1 MPVQLQENKQSA
13 QNLAA
18 AAAATILYTSVH
30 GQTGKCQTMAM
41 DLECSTY
48 TKPIASTQLSSAP
61 SSATAT
67 TTATA
72 STQTQTQIER
82 QLREMDNLNY
92 NQAGVKARTKEGGAE
107 AGAGDGDGDGGGVEH
122 GV

>member
-1 MPVQLQENKQSA
+1 MPVRLQENKQSA

-18 AAAATILYTSVH
+18 ATILYTSVLAK
-30 GQTGKCQTMAM
+30 QTCRTMAM

-61 SSATAT
+61 TSAS
-67 TTATA
+67 A
-72 STQTQTQIER
+72 STQTQSQIER

-92 NQAGVKARTKEGGAE
+92 NQVGVKARTREGGDA
-107 AGAGDGDGDGGGVEH
+107 DGDEDGGGVGVGH

>member
-18 AAAATILYTSVH
+18 MAAATILYTSVH

-41 DLECSTY
+41 DPECSTY

-61 SSATAT
+61 SSATA
-67 TTATA
+67 TATA

-92 NQAGVKARTKEGGAE
+92 NQVGVKARTKEGGAE
-107 AGAGDGDGDGGGVEH
+107 AGDGDGDGGGVEH

>member
-67 TTATA
+67 ATA
-72 STQTQTQIER
+72 STQTQIER

-92 NQAGVKARTKEGGAE
+92 NQVGVKARTKEGGAE
-107 AGAGDGDGDGGGVEH
+107 AGDGDGDGGGVEH

>member
-67 TTATA
+67 ATA
-72 STQTQTQIER
+72 STQTQIER

-92 NQAGVKARTKEGGAE
+92 NQVGVKARTKEGGAE

>member
-18 AAAATILYTSVH
+18 AVAAAATILYTSVH

-61 SSATAT
+61 SSATA
-67 TTATA
+67 TATA